1 VLFPSR
7 PLASHLEIIWY
18 LNSSSKVSSSIL
30 ALIWTALKQEAVQW
44 PISPPFG
51 LKILWFES
59 NLKMLSIGHK
69 KSQPNYTHEELL
81 TTKTRDKN
89 TLLSKFW
96 QPGTRG
102 GF

>member
-1 VLFPSR
+1 VLFPTR

-18 LNSSSKVSSSIL
+18 LKSASKVSISNL
-30 ALIWTALKQEAVQW
+30 ALIWTGPNGEAVWW

-51 LKILWFES
+51 LKLLWFES
-59 NLKMLSIGHK
+59 PLKILSSSHK
-69 KSQPNYTHEELL
+69 KPQPNYTHEELL

-89 TLLSKFW
+89 TLLSGYGAAGYK
-96 QPGTRG
+96 G